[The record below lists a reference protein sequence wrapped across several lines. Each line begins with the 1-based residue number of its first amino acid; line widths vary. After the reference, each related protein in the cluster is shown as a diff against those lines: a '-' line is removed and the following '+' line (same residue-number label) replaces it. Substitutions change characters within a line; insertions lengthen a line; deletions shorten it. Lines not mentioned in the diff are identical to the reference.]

1 MSIHPPTKYAKSGDV
16 HVAYQ
21 MVGEGPLD
29 LVFVPGF
36 VSHVEHWWD
45 EPSCARFL
53 GRLGSFCRLILFDK
67 RGTGLSDPVS
77 GVPTLEERMDDVRA
91 VMDAAGSARAVLF
104 GVSEGGQMCCLFA
117 ATYPERTS
125 ELIVYGAATKGSL
138 DPELSWVP
146 YPQPLDRVAE
156 AVAWGWG
163 EGVTLPLFAP
173 SVAKDERFAEWW
185 ARFERLGASPGTMR
199 AVLQMAAETD
209 VSGILPT
216 IRVPT
221 LVLHRAG
228 DLVADVEGGRHL
240 AAAIPG
246 ARYVELPGEDH
257 AVFVGNQDLILDEI
271 QEFTTGVR
279 KSPEFDRVLAT
290 VLFADIVASTERA
303 AELGDRRWGDLLEG
317 HRALV
322 RRELDRWRGR
332 EIQWVGD
339 GFLAAFDGPARAV
352 RCASAIA
359 KAAGD
364 HGVDLRA
371 GLHTGE
377 CELIGQD
384 LGGIALHIGA
394 RVAEAAG
401 PGEVFVSGTVKD
413 LVAGSGIQ
421 FEDRGRRELRGVPG
435 EWRLF
440 AVVA

>member
-1 MSIHPPTKYAKSGDV
+1 MSTHPPTKYAKSGDV

-228 DLVADVEGGRHL
+228 DLVADVEGGRQL

-332 EIQWVGD
+332 EIQWMGD

-359 KAAGD
+359 KAARD

-401 PGEVFVSGTVKD
+401 PGEVLVSGTVKD

-435 EWRLF
+435 EWHLF